1 MSFGA
6 QGVELMA
13 KTKIIK
19 FAVIDFT
26 KNKIH
31 FFMFNNDNDIYC

>member
-6 QGVELMA
+6 QGVEIMA

-19 FAVIDFT
+19 FVVIDFT
-26 KNKIH
+26 KNKIRGE
-31 FFMFNNDNDIYC
+31 DSR

>member
-6 QGVELMA
+6 KTVEIMA

-19 FAVIDFT
+19 IVVIDFT
-26 KNKIH
+26 KNK
-31 FFMFNNDNDIYC
+31 MRGEDS

>member
-6 QGVELMA
+6 QGVEIMA

-19 FAVIDFT
+19 FAVGDFT
-26 KNKIH
+26 KNKIRGE
-31 FFMFNNDNDIYC
+31 DSR